1 MRAKFPVTV
10 HLLFFRENQI
20 LLLRRFN
27 TGFED
32 GNYSVP
38 AGHLDGGETI
48 RMAAQREAL
57 EEIGVH
63 IDLEDIVFASVIHR
77 KSDDTLS
84 GTSERVDFFVHIKTW
99 DGEPFNA
106 EPNKC
111 DELRWCDLDAL
122 PENIIPYVQQAIQ
135 NFRNGVV
142 FEEFGWGKQSVN

>member
-1 MRAKFPVTV
+1 MTV

-38 AGHLDGGETI
+38 AGHLDGGETV
-48 RMAAQREAL
+48 RMAAGREAL

-63 IDLEDIVFASVIHR
+63 IVIEDIAFASVMHR

-84 GTSERVDFFVHIKTW
+84 GMGERVDFFVHVKEW
-99 DGEPFNA
+99 QGEPFNA
-106 EPNKC
+106 EPDKC
-111 DELRWCDLDAL
+111 DELRWCNLNAL
-122 PENIIPYVQQAIQ
+122 PENIIPYVKQAIR
-135 NFRNGVV
+135 NFGNGVV
-142 FEEFGWGKQSVN
+142 FEEFGWQS